1 MASRQ
6 VTEEP
11 QAVEQPGT
19 DAVCVA
25 VHIRPLVPSELAEG
39 CQPCLAVTPGQ
50 PQARSQLC
58 NTGCWCLR
66 RSSQMQNS
74 ADLTDVV
81 VSSQGTTFSGQQRCK
96 HGRPR
101 ARPGPE

>member
-11 QAVEQPGT
+11 EALEQPGT

-58 NTGCWCLR
+58 ATQDVGVFGAAVRCR
-66 RSSQMQNS
+66 TQQN
-74 ADLTDVV
+74 
-81 VSSQGTTFSGQQRCK
+81 
-96 HGRPR
+96 
-101 ARPGPE
+101 